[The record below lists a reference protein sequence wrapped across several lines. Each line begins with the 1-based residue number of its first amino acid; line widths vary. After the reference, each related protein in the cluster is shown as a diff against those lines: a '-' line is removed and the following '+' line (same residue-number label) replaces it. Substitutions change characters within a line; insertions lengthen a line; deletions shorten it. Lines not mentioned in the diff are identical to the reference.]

1 MVASCGSYA
10 DLLAAVETH
19 RPDVVLTD
27 IRMPPTQT
35 DEGIRAA
42 DHIRTEYPGIG
53 VVVLS
58 QYVEPDYAMRLFA
71 DGSDGRAYL
80 LKERVGDIAELSA
93 AIRRVAA
100 GGSVLDPSVVDA
112 LIDGRASNA
121 PSVLDRLTEREREVL
136 AEMATGGSNA
146 AIGANL
152 FISPRSVEKHIG
164 SIFTKLD
171 LPETDDVNRRVRAV
185 LVYLAAAAGIV
196 VTDVRVLIVDDQTP
210 FREASKM
217 VVEMTDGF
225 EVVGEAENG
234 EQAVEMA
241 ADLRPDL
248 VLMDVQMPGID
259 GLEATRR
266 IMASDDPPHVL
277 VMSTHESGNFDQ
289 PALDAGAFGF
299 LPKSS
304 FSMDALEEVW
314 ADIQRR

>member
-1 MVASCGSYA
+1 MREGISASIELDDELELVAACGSYGE
-10 DLLAAVETH
+10 LLAAVDAH

-71 DGSDGRAYL
+71 DGSD
-80 LKERVGDIAELSA
+80 IAELSA

-112 LIDGRASNA
+112 LIEGRASNV

-146 AIGANL
+146 AIGATL
-152 FISPRSVEKHIG
+152 FISARSVEKHIG

-185 LVYLAAAAGIV
+185 LFYLTTLQGS
-196 VTDVRVLIVDDQTP
+196 P
-210 FREASKM
+210 
-217 VVEMTDGF
+217 
-225 EVVGEAENG
+225 
-234 EQAVEMA
+234 
-241 ADLRPDL
+241 
-248 VLMDVQMPGID
+248 
-259 GLEATRR
+259 
-266 IMASDDPPHVL
+266 
-277 VMSTHESGNFDQ
+277 
-289 PALDAGAFGF
+289 
-299 LPKSS
+299 
-304 FSMDALEEVW
+304 
-314 ADIQRR
+314 

>member
-1 MVASCGSYA
+1 MVIRLVLAEDSFLMREGISASIELDDELELVAACGSYG
-10 DLLAAVETH
+10 DLLAAVEAH

-42 DHIRTEYPGIG
+42 DHIRTEHPGIG

-112 LIDGRASNA
+112 LIEGRSSNA
-121 PSVLDRLTEREREVL
+121 PSVLDRLTEREQEVL

-152 FISPRSVEKHIG
+152 FISTRSVEKHIG

-171 LPETDDVNRRVRAV
+171 LPETDDVNRRVQAV
-185 LVYLAAAAGIV
+185 LVYLTELQG
-196 VTDVRVLIVDDQTP
+196 TP
-210 FREASKM
+210 
-217 VVEMTDGF
+217 
-225 EVVGEAENG
+225 
-234 EQAVEMA
+234 
-241 ADLRPDL
+241 
-248 VLMDVQMPGID
+248 
-259 GLEATRR
+259 
-266 IMASDDPPHVL
+266 
-277 VMSTHESGNFDQ
+277 
-289 PALDAGAFGF
+289 
-299 LPKSS
+299 
-304 FSMDALEEVW
+304 
-314 ADIQRR
+314 

>member
-1 MVASCGSYA
+1 MREGISASIELDEELELVASCGSYGE
-10 DLLAAVETH
+10 LLAAVETH

-42 DHIRTEYPGIG
+42 DHIRAEYPGIG

-112 LIDGRASNA
+112 LIEGRAGNA
-121 PSVLDRLTEREREVL
+121 SSVLDRLTEREREVL

-185 LVYLAAAAGIV
+185 LVYL
-196 VTDVRVLIVDDQTP
+196 TELQ
-210 FREASKM
+210 
-217 VVEMTDGF
+217 
-225 EVVGEAENG
+225 
-234 EQAVEMA
+234 
-241 ADLRPDL
+241 
-248 VLMDVQMPGID
+248 
-259 GLEATRR
+259 
-266 IMASDDPPHVL
+266 
-277 VMSTHESGNFDQ
+277 
-289 PALDAGAFGF
+289 GA
-299 LPKSS
+299 P
-304 FSMDALEEVW
+304 
-314 ADIQRR
+314 

>member
-1 MVASCGSYA
+1 MREGISASIDLDEELELVASCGSYG
-10 DLLAAVETH
+10 DLLAAVDAH

-42 DHIRTEYPGIG
+42 DHFRAEYPGIG

-58 QYVEPDYAMRLFA
+58 QYVEPDYAVRLFA

-112 LIDGRASNA
+112 LIEGRSGNA
-121 PSVLDRLTEREREVL
+121 PTVLDRLTEREREVL

-146 AIGANL
+146 AIGAKL

-185 LVYLAAAAGIV
+185 LVYL
-196 VTDVRVLIVDDQTP
+196 T
-210 FREASKM
+210 
-217 VVEMTDGF
+217 
-225 EVVGEAENG
+225 
-234 EQAVEMA
+234 
-241 ADLRPDL
+241 
-248 VLMDVQMPGID
+248 
-259 GLEATRR
+259 
-266 IMASDDPPHVL
+266 
-277 VMSTHESGNFDQ
+277 
-289 PALDAGAFGF
+289 ALQGS
-299 LPKSS
+299 P
-304 FSMDALEEVW
+304 
-314 ADIQRR
+314 